1 MEMQAYKPEVH
12 HIQNIRTS
20 FAGETGSYKVIEIK
34 YLPKVVLP
42 GKDKISME
50 LLVGWQMENISFQSR
65 EELKNKKEVLDYDCL
80 MERHKWL
87 VPEKLTSR

>member
-65 EELKNKKEVLDYDCL
+65 EELKNKKEIGVGLRLSHGETQMACAR
-80 MERHKWL
+80 EAH
-87 VPEKLTSR
+87 